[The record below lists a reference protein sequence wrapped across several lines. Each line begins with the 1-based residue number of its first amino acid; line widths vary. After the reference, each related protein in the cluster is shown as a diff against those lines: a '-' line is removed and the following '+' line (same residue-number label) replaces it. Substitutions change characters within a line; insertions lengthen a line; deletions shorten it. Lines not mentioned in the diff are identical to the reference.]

1 MIKLDEQP
9 SSRSIRNTHATLR
22 LRKVWR
28 TVFLQYKHH
37 IENPYGAQ
45 NNQKKIL
52 YNLRLSKLLIMSYP
66 PTQYTKNPIGEYQ
79 FGNPP

>member
-9 SSRSIRNTHATLR
+9 SSRSLQNTHATLR

-28 TVFLQYKHH
+28 TVFLQYEHH

-52 YNLRLSKLLIMSYP
+52 YNLRTSKLLIISHP
-66 PTQYTKNPIGEYQ
+66 PTQNTKNFLKQVWAP
-79 FGNPP
+79 F